1 MRNVSFVEAI
11 KLGFQNY
18 VNFKG
23 RSQRAEY
30 WWWILFVIVAGI
42 ALVAVDIAIFGADE
56 TDPTPLSNV
65 FSLAT
70 FVPGLSVGVRRLHD
84 IGKSGWWIL
93 IGLIPLV
100 GIIVLIVWFVRD
112 GDRGTNRFGPSPKYG
127 SEMAVFD

>member
-23 RSQRAEY
+23 RSQRAEC

-112 GDRGTNRFGPSPKYG
+112 GDRGANRFGPSPKYG
-127 SEMAVFD
+127 SEMTVFD

>member
-30 WWWILFVIVAGI
+30 WWWILFVTVAGI
-42 ALVAVDIAIFGADE
+42 ALVAVDIAIFGADDS
-56 TDPTPLSNV
+56 DPTPLSNV

-93 IGLIPLV
+93 IGLIPLI

-112 GDRGTNRFGPSPKYG
+112 SDRGTNRFGPSPKYG
-127 SEMAVFD
+127 SEMTVFD